1 MMVAGRAVVV
11 PTLSDRVDLDDLDA
25 DLIWVPRATMVAKP
39 AARGTTARRWAEA
52 KTRVLR
58 AKMAFVMEMD
68 FMRSLLPLSIAV
80 AVSCTVTEE
89 NFADRYARIVCRKG
103 AKCDDPYFDARWD
116 TQAEC
121 REETSEVWQELLPEL
136 EAAGCDID
144 FNYADA
150 CLADIRAMS
159 CEEAQD
165 DWMGWNCYE
174 FLWCP
179 V

>member
-1 MMVAGRAVVV
+1 
-11 PTLSDRVDLDDLDA
+11 
-25 DLIWVPRATMVAKP
+25 
-39 AARGTTARRWAEA
+39 
-52 KTRVLR
+52 
-58 AKMAFVMEMD
+58 MAFVMEMD